1 MGGIEQVIHQIATGT
16 AKQGLDVTVMS
27 LAPNPVPAVI
37 EQSGYRVHRFQQDA
51 QVASTGLS
59 SSALRY
65 FGRLANEADVI
76 HYHFPWPFMDLM
88 HSAHRVKRPALV
100 TYHSDIVRQALLA
113 KLYRPM
119 MMAFMHR
126 MDRIVATSPNYF
138 ASSDVLNRFK
148 EKVEVIPLGLDPSTY
163 PAVDGI
169 RIKHWQ
175 SRVGERFFLF
185 VGVMR
190 YYKGLHILL
199 DAVQGSNWPIV
210 LVGAGPVEEELREQ
224 AQALGLT
231 QVHFV
236 GALDDVDKVSLLQA
250 CTAVVFPSHLRA
262 EAFGLSLLEGAMF
275 GKPMVSSEIGTG
287 TSFVNQANS
296 TGLVVPPGDPNAL
309 RLALQR
315 LWTEP
320 ELAREMGVRARQ
332 RFEEHFRADQMVD
345 AYMKIYRSLAPR
357 K

>member
-1 MGGIEQVIHQIATGT
+1 MGGIEQVIHQIATGS
-16 AKQGLDVTVMS
+16 AKQGLEVTVMS
-27 LAPNPVPAVI
+27 LAPDPVPAVI
-37 EQSGYRVHRFQQDA
+37 EQSGYRVYRFQQDA

-59 SSALRY
+59 RSALQH

-88 HSAHRVKRPALV
+88 HLAHRVKRPALL

-113 KLYRPM
+113 KLYHPL
-119 MMAFMHR
+119 MMAFMGR

-138 ASSDVLNRFK
+138 ASSDVLKRFK
-148 EKVEVIPLGLDPSTY
+148 EKVEVIPLGLDPTTY
-163 PAVDGI
+163 PAVDAS
-169 RIKHWQ
+169 RVRLWQ

-199 DAVQGSNWPIV
+199 DAVQGYNWPIV
-210 LVGAGPVEEELREQ
+210 LVGAGPVESELRKQ
-224 AQALGLT
+224 AQSLELT

-236 GALDDVDKVSLLQA
+236 GALDDADKVSLLQA

-296 TGLVVPPGDPNAL
+296 TGLVVPPGDAKAL
-309 RLALQR
+309 RQALHH

-320 ELAREMGVRARQ
+320 EAAKEMGVRAQQ
-332 RFEEHFRADQMVD
+332 RFEEHFRADRMVD
-345 AYMKIYRSLAPR
+345 AYIKIYRSLSLGT
-357 K
+357 